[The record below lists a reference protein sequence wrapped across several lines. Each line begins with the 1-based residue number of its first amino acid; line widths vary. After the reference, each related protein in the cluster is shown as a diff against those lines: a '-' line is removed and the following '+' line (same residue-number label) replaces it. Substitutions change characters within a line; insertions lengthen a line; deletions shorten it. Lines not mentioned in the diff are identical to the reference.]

1 MPWEQISSTL
11 SALVSH
17 VSFYWASHQR
27 ELAEAHER
35 MKLLK
40 ERVRDKEASLSKAA
54 SIAAGLKM
62 ASGSGSSPG
71 RPGSALRTGRDR
83 PRCFSA
89 NAAQRAREAGFVS
102 AGVGAGVSAGGVD
115 IDDLDSP

>member
-1 MPWEQISSTL
+1 MTSSELELNEASILEAT
-11 SALVSH
+11 AH
-17 VSFYWASHQR
+17 V
-27 ELAEAHER
+27 EAH
-35 MKLLK
+35 K
-40 ERVRDKEASLSKAA
+40 A

-62 ASGSGSSPG
+62 AIGSGSSPG